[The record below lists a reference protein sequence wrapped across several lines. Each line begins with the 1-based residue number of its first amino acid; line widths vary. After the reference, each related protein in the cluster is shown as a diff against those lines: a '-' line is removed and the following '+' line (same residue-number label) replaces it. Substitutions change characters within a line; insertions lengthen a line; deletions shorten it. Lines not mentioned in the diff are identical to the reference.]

1 MYVGVGVSA
10 LDHAGAESS
19 SAAFSRTWYDE
30 RMENVFYTVKVHP
43 AAEGGYWAEVPALEG
58 CFSQGDSLEEVT
70 TKVRAA
76 MESQLSSLVRDGLPF
91 PVEKR
96 TGKAFNI
103 PVSVRVPRSA

>member
-1 MYVGVGVSA
+1 
-10 LDHAGAESS
+10 
-19 SAAFSRTWYDE
+19 
-30 RMENVFYTVKVHP
+30 MEKVFYTVKVYP

-76 MESQLSSLVRDGLPF
+76 MESQLSSLVRDGLPL

-96 TGKAFNI
+96 ARKAFSI
-103 PVSVRVPRSA
+103 PVTVRVPRVG